1 VSTAGL
7 TRCLQVAVAVVLAAG
22 LGLAFAL
29 PRGAGSAGRSHDSS
43 PHARDA
49 AGQTALAL
57 VSVQPQDV
65 GYSIVFAPAR
75 PDLRGQVDP
84 ALRRITVFL
93 NPADASHRVAHDIAH
108 ELGHAFDSRYLDDT
122 LRHGWL
128 EARGKP
134 DAAWWPG
141 RQMSDYNTG
150 AGDYAEVFA
159 LCHAPSPEFRSRL
172 AARPTD
178 ACALLAQWAPGTLG
192 KP

>member
-1 VSTAGL
+1 MSTAGL
-7 TRCLQVAVAVVLAAG
+7 TRCLQVSAALVLAVG

-43 PHARDA
+43 PTTRDA
-49 AGQTALAL
+49 AGQVALAL

-65 GYSIVFAPAR
+65 GYTIVFAPAR
-75 PDLRGQVDP
+75 PDLRGQVEP

-93 NPADASHRVAHDIAH
+93 DPDDASHRVAHDIAH
-108 ELGHAFDSRYLDDT
+108 ELGHAFDNRYLDDT

-128 EARGKP
+128 EARGTP

-141 RQMSDYNTG
+141 RQTSDYSTG

-172 AARPTD
+172 ATRPAD
-178 ACALLAQWAPGTLG
+178 ACALLARWAPGTLV